1 MGGRGRYQWARKSYT
16 FPGSNFRIKYP
27 KIMVFEK
34 FFFSKLK
41 KHTKTLW
48 ISWRPKCALVAT
60 LLGISIWEPVCSMIY
75 WKKVYFLCFVLR
87 ATFVFSESCVSR
99 VQNDEE
105 LLENTMLRCIFSF
118 THQIHTG
125 LFQID
130 SLVSGIQKLVPYSAR
145 CHGARIRLNNCF
157 QRWNTSTIFTV
168 RQNSYKSSKYWKV
181 WVTVPMV
188 ILIFQR

>member
-34 FFFSKLK
+34 KSFFFQIEKTHK
-41 KHTKTLW
+41 NIMDFVETKMRACRHSIGDFDLRT
-48 ISWRPKCALVAT
+48 S
-60 LLGISIWEPVCSMIY
+60 LLDDLL
-75 WKKVYFLCFVLR
+75 KKVYFLCFVLR

-145 CHGARIRLNNCF
+145 CHGARIRLTDGF
-157 QRWNTSTIFTV
+157 QR
-168 RQNSYKSSKYWKV
+168 
-181 WVTVPMV
+181 
-188 ILIFQR
+188 